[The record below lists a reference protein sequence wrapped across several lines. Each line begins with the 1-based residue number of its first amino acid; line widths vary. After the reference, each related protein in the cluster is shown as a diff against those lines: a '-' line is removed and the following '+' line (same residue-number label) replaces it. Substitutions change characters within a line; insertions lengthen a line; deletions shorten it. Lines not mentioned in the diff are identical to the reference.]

1 MPDANDTNHEPENF
15 GDLPIQP
22 TGSGVAD
29 LEIAYEQ
36 MRLAGDDGSVAGA
49 PLGAGVADETAA
61 HDTATM
67 PTEDTKDAADSAA
80 HPS

>member
-1 MPDANDTNHEPENF
+1 MTETINHTDHASPADGF

-36 MRLAGDDGSVAGA
+36 MKLAEQAEADVGSVA
-49 PLGAGVADETAA
+49 ET
-61 HDTATM
+61 
-67 PTEDTKDAADSAA
+67 PTETSEAAAESAA

>member
-1 MPDANDTNHEPENF
+1 MTDRPNDDTPPETF
-15 GDLPIQP
+15 ADLPMQP

-36 MRLAGDDGSVAGA
+36 MKLAEDAG
-49 PLGAGVADETAA
+49 GTRRDADEA
-61 HDTATM
+61 
-67 PTEDTKDAADSAA
+67 EDPAA

>member
-1 MPDANDTNHEPENF
+1 MPDPTDPRSDFDAPRPAGSGPEGF

-36 MRLAGDDGSVAGA
+36 MRLGEDDDRPVDPDVAI
-49 PLGAGVADETAA
+49 
-61 HDTATM
+61 
-67 PTEDTKDAADSAA
+67 PTEDTSDAADSAA

>member
-1 MPDANDTNHEPENF
+1 MPDPTVSNPDRHHEPDGF

-36 MRLAGDDGSVAGA
+36 MRLGEGEDDADRPGD
-49 PLGAGVADETAA
+49 ADIAI
-61 HDTATM
+61 
-67 PTEDTKDAADSAA
+67 PTEDGRDAADSAA

>member
-1 MPDANDTNHEPENF
+1 MPDPDHDLRPDPEGF

-36 MRLAGDDGSVAGA
+36 MRLGEGDD
-49 PLGAGVADETAA
+49 ADRPAA
-61 HDTATM
+61 TDVVV
-67 PTEDTKDAADSAA
+67 PTEDGRDAADSAA